1 MTSSRDGAEL
11 AKCVEECGASGFV
24 PKSELSREAIEAL
37 TG

>member
-1 MTSSRDGAEL
+1 MTSSRDGPSS
-11 AKCVEECGASGFV
+11 KCVEECGASGFV

>member
-11 AKCVEECGASGFV
+11 AKCVEEWRVRFV